1 MWLHLEQ
8 MLIGSIYHFVQTL
21 NFEAFLEQER
31 NWCQQSGVDDEHLI
45 HEEHVH
51 CENWENRTPCRGHEN
66 DIGRLLVSSDYSV
79 QQKLNCLDRT
89 DQKRSDHRNYSNDC
103 PA

>member
-1 MWLHLEQ
+1 MYRELDKGLKNDLRNCSHSSESFDLMWLHLEQ
-8 MLIGSIYHFVQTL
+8 TLVGTIYHFVQTL

-51 CENWENRTPCRGHEN
+51 CENWEN
-66 DIGRLLVSSDYSV
+66 
-79 QQKLNCLDRT
+79 
-89 DQKRSDHRNYSNDC
+89 
-103 PA
+103 